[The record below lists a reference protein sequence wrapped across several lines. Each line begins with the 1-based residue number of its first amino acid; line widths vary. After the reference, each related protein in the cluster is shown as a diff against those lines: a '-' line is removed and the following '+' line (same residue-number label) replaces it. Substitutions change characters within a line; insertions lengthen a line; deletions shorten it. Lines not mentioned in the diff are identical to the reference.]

1 MKICHSLLA
10 AVFLVALVASGQDWQ
25 DCKTDTSYSFKEVMG
40 SVHRVTTSR
49 MYTGGDEKTLM
60 RSGDLVSVAIL
71 QTLNDSEMTSPE
83 TLEFVLWILREAFAC
98 PTRCVSVVGDRQPRV
113 ALLLLE
119 HLHKKTRGKMQ
130 SSIDETTKFILDQ
143 SRAAETANSQ

>member
-10 AVFLVALVASGQDWQ
+10 AVFLDWQ
-25 DCKTDTSYSFKEVMG
+25 DCKTDTSYSFKEVKG
-40 SVHRVTTSR
+40 SVHRVATSR
-49 MYTGGDEKTLM
+49 MYTGGDEKTLI
-60 RSGDLVSVAIL
+60 RSGDLVSVAIF
-71 QTLNDSEMTSPE
+71 QSLNDSEMNSPE
-83 TLEFVLWILREAFAC
+83 TLEFVLWILHEAFAC
-98 PTRCVSVVGDRQPRV
+98 PNRCVSVVGERQPRV

-143 SRAAETANSQ
+143 ARAAETANSQ

>member
-1 MKICHSLLA
+1 MKTFHTLLP
-10 AVFLVALVASGQDWQ
+10 AVLLVALVASGQDWQ
-25 DCKTDTSYSFKEVMG
+25 DCKTDSSYSFKEVKD

-49 MYTGGDEKTLM
+49 MYTGWDEKTFI

-98 PTRCVSVVGDRQPRV
+98 PNRCVSVVGDRQPRV

-130 SSIDETTKFILDQ
+130 SSIDETTKFMLDQ
-143 SRAAETANSQ
+143 ARAAESANSQ

>member
-1 MKICHSLLA
+1 MKPFHTLLS
-10 AVFLVALVASGQDWQ
+10 AVLLVALVASGQDWQ
-25 DCKTDTSYSFKEVMG
+25 DCKTDSSYSFKEVKD

-49 MYTGGDEKTLM
+49 MYTGWDEKTFI

-71 QTLNDSEMTSPE
+71 QTLNDSEMTPE

-98 PTRCVSVVGDRQPRV
+98 PNRCVSVVGDRQPRV

-119 HLHKKTRGKMQ
+119 HLHRKTRGKMQ
-130 SSIDETTKFILDQ
+130 SSIDETTKFMLDQ
-143 SRAAETANSQ
+143 ARAAESANSQ